1 MQSNYDMPRKITN
14 SKGVYNFIN
23 LIWKTYKNKTN
34 QTIYFD
40 FKMTKII
47 EPNMM
52 AVLGM
57 ILTKIKSNKNKIFF
71 RNLSDTMKDLLIQYG
86 FVSNSNYI
94 NNEIPQNYISYMNF
108 DGDDNNNFR
117 EYILSQLKEIK
128 SSETV
133 GLLISRLMEIFINVK
148 MHARY
153 KISKNRFGD
162 KEIFSSGVYYKN
174 ENYLIFSIVNNGLTF
189 AENIKSVISLNYDTE
204 CEYINWAMQKS
215 NTTRETK
222 SEGPGGLG
230 LYLLLDLVKDCNG
243 KIIIVSGKGF
253 YRADGDKDIP
263 YELNDLDC
271 EFPGTAVTVKV
282 PIKDI
287 KINNE
292 FNYNNEFNISD
303 LLKEEFL

>member
-1 MQSNYDMPRKITN
+1 M
-14 SKGVYNFIN
+14 
-23 LIWKTYKNKTN
+23 
-34 QTIYFD
+34 
-40 FKMTKII
+40 
-47 EPNMM
+47 
-52 AVLGM
+52 
-57 ILTKIKSNKNKIFF
+57 
-71 RNLSDTMKDLLIQYG
+71 
-86 FVSNSNYI
+86 
-94 NNEIPQNYISYMNF
+94 
-108 DGDDNNNFR
+108 
-117 EYILSQLKEIK
+117 
-128 SSETV
+128 
-133 GLLISRLMEIFINVK
+133 
-148 MHARY
+148 
-153 KISKNRFGD
+153 
-162 KEIFSSGVYYKN
+162 
-174 ENYLIFSIVNNGLTF
+174 IFSIVNNGLTF

>member
-1 MQSNYDMPRKITN
+1 MQSSYEMPRRIIN

-23 LIWKTYKNKTN
+23 LIWKTYKKKTN

-57 ILTKIKSNKNKIFF
+57 VLTKIKSNKNKIFF
-71 RNLSDTMKDLLIQYG
+71 RNLSEVMRNLLIQYG
-86 FVSNSNYI
+86 FVSDNNYI
-94 NNEIPQNYISYMNF
+94 DNEIPQNYISYMNF
-108 DGDDNNNFR
+108 NGDDNNSFR
-117 EYILSQLKEIK
+117 EYILSQLKEIT
-128 SSETV
+128 SSEIV
-133 GLLISRLMEIFINVK
+133 GLLISRLMEIFVNVK

-162 KEIFSSGVYYKN
+162 KEIFSSGAYYKD

-189 AENIKSVISLNYDTE
+189 AQNIKSVIDLNYDTE
-204 CEYINWAMQKS
+204 GEYINWAMQKS

-222 SEGPGGLG
+222 EGPGGLG

-253 YRADGDKDIP
+253 YRADGDKEIP
-263 YELNDLDC
+263 YELSDLDC
-271 EFPGTAVTVKV
+271 EFPGTVVTVKV
-282 PIKDI
+282 PIKAL

-303 LLKEEFL
+303 LLREEFL